1 MDKQEY
7 FRIRNLIRDHIRN
20 NVRFLSRNC
29 FREAT
34 RNFGKLFRDYSRKM
48 LRLCRN

>member
-20 NVRFLSRNC
+20 SIRFLLRNC
-29 FREAT
+29 FCEAT
-34 RNFGKLFRDYSRKM
+34 RNSGKLFRDYSREM
-48 LRLCRN
+48 LRFCRL